1 MTNRKDQ
8 HIKHALAYQS
18 PYNSFDEVE
27 LIQSSLPK
35 YDLAEI
41 ELKTHFAGWDWDFP
55 FYINAM
61 TGGSNK
67 AKAVN
72 RKLAQVAE
80 ACGLLFI
87 TGSYSPALKNPDDDS
102 YDVRS
107 LTPQVLL
114 GTNIGL
120 DKPVQLGQ
128 KAVEDLRPL
137 LLEVH
142 VNLMQELLMPEGE
155 REFKSWLSNLAD
167 YAQEISVPVVLKEVG
182 FGMDRKTVQ
191 RGLDLGIRTF
201 DISGR
206 GGTSFAYI
214 ENQRAQQDRSYLNQ
228 WGQSTVQTLLNLGDL
243 RNRAE
248 ILASGGVRHPLDM
261 IKALVLGARAV
272 GLSRTILELVE
283 RYPVEKVIAIVD
295 GWKDDLRL
303 LMCALNCRTLTDL
316 RQVDYLLYGKLA
328 QANRKQD

>member
-41 ELKTHFAGWDWDFP
+41 ELKTHFAGRDWDFP

-128 KAVEDLRPL
+128 KAVEGLRPL

>member
-1 MTNRKDQ
+1 
-8 HIKHALAYQS
+8 
-18 PYNSFDEVE
+18 VE

-41 ELKTHFAGWDWDFP
+41 ELKTHFAGRDWDFP

-128 KAVEDLRPL
+128 KAVEGLRPL

>member
-41 ELKTHFAGWDWDFP
+41 ELKTHFAGRDWDFP
-55 FYINAM
+55 LYINAM

-128 KAVEDLRPL
+128 KAVENLRPL

>member
-8 HIKHALAYQS
+8 HINHALAYQS

-41 ELKTHFAGWDWDFP
+41 ELKTHFAGRDWDFP

-87 TGSYSPALKNPDDDS
+87 TGSYSPALKNPEDDS

>member
-128 KAVEDLRPL
+128 KAVENLRPL

-228 WGQSTVQTLLNLGDL
+228 WGQSTVQTLLNLGDI

>member
-128 KAVEDLRPL
+128 KAVENLRPL